1 MAKKTLSLI
10 LAALLVAQVLVSCG
24 NDSDGGNTTTPTEI
38 SGATTEETIPDEP
51 NKKNGLWYADYLP
64 EKDYEGYTF
73 RVLTMDQFPTDVTE
87 EDGDIVNDAYY
98 KRNSIIESRYNI
110 NFEQTS
116 YMNYWETT
124 EAFKKSALAQS
135 DDFDLCRLIQ
145 RDAFAVALE
154 GLAATPDMLP
164 YIDMTKP
171 WYIQYLNE
179 ALTIDGQAI
188 LAYSDE
194 CEDAMTGVLSVFFN
208 KKILDDLGL
217 ESPYTLVRNG
227 TWTYDKMFEYA
238 GKAVSDLNGDG
249 EFKFN
254 EDRFGFIDEVDMFMP
269 SIWIGSNVM
278 TVGKDADDIPY
289 FNALGNER
297 FYEIVKDVNTFVN
310 TKGNFLNTFKAIA
323 TAEESRIKG
332 RASFSYGYSLFHMA
346 GFGKCL
352 ELREMK
358 NDFGMVPVP
367 KYDTEQ
373 TEYLSRII
381 DAWTN
386 VALSCATDLERTSI
400 ILEALAVESKNY
412 VIPAIYENAIT
423 QKGIRDE
430 DSLEMLEIIQKNRT
444 LDLGDT
450 VWQADIRNKYY
461 EMVMANKDNVASQT
475 EKIVKK
481 ADKIISDALEQVE
494 ALKSR
499 G

>member
-1 MAKKTLSLI
+1 MAKKTFSLI
-10 LAALLVAQVLVSCG
+10 LTALLMAQVLAGCG
-24 NDSDGGNTTTPTEI
+24 NSTGNDDTTTPAGT
-38 SGATTEETIPDEP
+38 SGDTTEETIPDEP

-116 YMNYWETT
+116 YLNYEDTT
-124 EAFKKSALAQS
+124 KAFKQSALAQS

-164 YIDMTKP
+164 YVDMTKP
-171 WYIQYLNE
+171 WYIQYLNQ
-179 ALTIDGQAI
+179 ALTIDNQAI

-194 CEDAMTGVLSVFFN
+194 CEDAFTGVLSVFFN
-208 KKILDDLGL
+208 KKLIDDLGL

-227 TWTYDKMFEYA
+227 TWTYDTMFEYA
-238 GKAVSDLNGDG
+238 EKSVNDLNGDG
-249 EFKFN
+249 NFKFN
-254 EDRFGFIDEVDMFMP
+254 EDRFGFIDEVDFFLP
-269 SIWIGSNVM
+269 SIWVGSNVM
-278 TVGKDADDIPY
+278 TVAKDENDIPF

-310 TKGNFLNTFKAIA
+310 TKGNFLDTFKAVNQG
-323 TAEESRIKG
+323 EQSRVEG
-332 RASFSYGYSLFHMA
+332 RKSFANGYSLFHMT

-352 ELREMK
+352 ELREMED
-358 NDFGMVPVP
+358 DFGIVPVP
-367 KYDTEQ
+367 KYDAEQ

-430 DSLEMLEIIQKNRT
+430 ESLEMLEIIQKNRI

-450 VWQADIRNKYY
+450 VWQADIRMKYY
-461 EMVMANKDNVASQT
+461 SMVANNKDNVASET
-475 EKIVKK
+475 EKIVKN
-481 ADKIISDALEQVE
+481 ANKIISDALEQVE
-494 ALKSR
+494 DLKSR

>member
-10 LAALLVAQVLVSCG
+10 LAALLVAQVLVGCG
-24 NDSDGGNTTTPTEI
+24 NSNGDTTTSADT

-297 FYEIVKDVNTFVN
+297 FYKIVRDVNTFVN
-310 TKGNFLNTFKAIA
+310 TKGLFLDTQKAIDP
-323 TAEESRIKG
+323 EEQG
-332 RASFSYGYSLFHMA
+332 RYEGRKSFANGYSLFHMT

-352 ELREMK
+352 ELREMED
-358 NDFGMVPVP
+358 DFGIVPVP
-367 KYDTEQ
+367 KYDTDQ
-373 TEYLSRII
+373 TEYLSRIL

-423 QKGIRDE
+423 QKAIRDD
-430 DSLEMLEIIQKNRT
+430 DSLEMLDIIQKNKI

-450 VWQADIRNKYY
+450 VWQAKIRNHYY
-461 EMVMANKDNVASQT
+461 EMVKANNDNVASET
-475 EKIVKK
+475 EKMAKSAEKVIDE
-481 ADKIISDALEQVE
+481 AIEQAK

>member
-1 MAKKTLSLI
+1 
-10 LAALLVAQVLVSCG
+10 
-24 NDSDGGNTTTPTEI
+24 
-38 SGATTEETIPDEP
+38 
-51 NKKNGLWYADYLP
+51 
-64 EKDYEGYTF
+64 
-73 RVLTMDQFPTDVTE
+73 MDQFPTDVTE

-98 KRNSIIESRYNI
+98 KRNRIIEDRYNI

-116 YMNYWETT
+116 YANYNDTT
-124 EAFKKSALAQS
+124 EAFKQSALAQS
-135 DDFDLCRLIQ
+135 DDFDLARLIQ

-194 CEDAMTGVLSVFFN
+194 CEHAMTSVQAVFFN

-217 ESPYTLVRNG
+217 ESPYTLVRDG
-227 TWTYDKMFEYA
+227 TWTYDKLFGYA
-238 GKAVSDLNGDG
+238 EKAVSDLNGDG
-249 EFKFN
+249 EFKLN
-254 EDRFGFIDEVDMFMP
+254 EDRFGFIGELDMFLP
-269 SIWIGSNVM
+269 SVWVSSDVK
-278 TVGKDADDIPY
+278 TVEKDNKDIPY
-289 FNALGNER
+289 FAANGNEK
-297 FYEIVKDVNTFVN
+297 FYSIVKQVNSFVN
-310 TKGNFLNTFKAIA
+310 TKGNFLNTFKAIKA
-323 TAEESRIKG
+323 AEESRITG
-332 RASFSYGYSLFHMA
+332 RESFANGYSLFKMMDF
-346 GFGKCL
+346 GFCL
-352 ELREMK
+352 DLREME
-358 NDFGMVPVP
+358 NDFGIVPLP
-367 KYDTEQ
+367 KYDEKQ
-373 TEYLSRII
+373 TEYFSRIL

>member
-1 MAKKTLSLI
+1 M
-10 LAALLVAQVLVSCG
+10 
-24 NDSDGGNTTTPTEI
+24 
-38 SGATTEETIPDEP
+38 
-51 NKKNGLWYADYLP
+51 
-64 EKDYEGYTF
+64 
-73 RVLTMDQFPTDVTE
+73 
-87 EDGDIVNDAYY
+87 
-98 KRNSIIESRYNI
+98 
-110 NFEQTS
+110 
-116 YMNYWETT
+116 
-124 EAFKKSALAQS
+124 
-135 DDFDLCRLIQ
+135 
-145 RDAFAVALE
+145 ALE

-194 CEDAMTGVLSVFFN
+194 CEHAMTSVQAVFFN

-217 ESPYTLVRNG
+217 ESPYTLVRDG
-227 TWTYDKMFEYA
+227 TWTYDKLFGYA
-238 GKAVSDLNGDG
+238 EKAVSDLNGDG
-249 EFKFN
+249 EFKLN
-254 EDRFGFIDEVDMFMP
+254 EDRFGFIGELDMFLP
-269 SIWIGSNVM
+269 SVWVSSDVK
-278 TVGKDADDIPY
+278 TVEKDNKDIPY
-289 FNALGNER
+289 FAANGNEK
-297 FYEIVKDVNTFVN
+297 FYSIVKQVNSFVN
-310 TKGNFLNTFKAIA
+310 TKGNFLNTFKAIKA
-323 TAEESRIKG
+323 AEESRITG
-332 RASFSYGYSLFHMA
+332 RESFANGYSLFKMMDF
-346 GFGKCL
+346 GFCL
-352 ELREMK
+352 DLREME
-358 NDFGMVPVP
+358 NDFGIVPLP
-367 KYDTEQ
+367 KYDEKQ
-373 TEYLSRII
+373 TEYFSRIL

>member
-1 MAKKTLSLI
+1 MVKKTFSLI
-10 LAALLVAQVLVSCG
+10 LAALLMAQVLVGCG
-24 NDSDGGNTTTPTEI
+24 SSTGDGGTTTPADT
-38 SGATTEETIPDEP
+38 SVNTTEETIPDEP
-51 NKKNGLWYADYLP
+51 DKKNGLWYADYLP
-64 EKDYEGYTF
+64 EMDYEGYTF
-73 RVLTMDQFPTDVTE
+73 RVLTMEQFPTDVAE
-87 EDGDIVNDAYY
+87 EDGDIINDAYY
-98 KRNSIIESRYNI
+98 KRNSIIEGRYNI
-110 NFEQTS
+110 NFEQTT
-116 YMNYWETT
+116 YLNYWETT
-124 EAFKKSALAQS
+124 EAFKQSALAQS

-194 CEDAMTGVLSVFFN
+194 CEDAFTGVLSVFLN
-208 KKILDDLGL
+208 KKILDNLGL
-217 ESPYTLVRNG
+217 ESPYNLVRNG
-227 TWTYDKMFEYA
+227 TWTYDTMFEYA
-238 GKAVSDLNGDG
+238 EKAVSDLNGDG

-310 TKGNFLNTFKAIA
+310 KKGNFFNTFKEIPNG
-323 TAEESRIKG
+323 EQSRIAG
-332 RASFSYGYSLFHMA
+332 RKSFANGYSLFHMT

-352 ELREMK
+352 ELREMED
-358 NDFGMVPVP
+358 NFGIVPVP

-400 ILEALAVESKNY
+400 ILETLAVESKNY

-423 QKGIRDE
+423 QKGIRDD

-450 VWQADIRNKYY
+450 VWQADIRNK
-461 EMVMANKDNVASQT
+461 
-475 EKIVKK
+475 
-481 ADKIISDALEQVE
+481 
-494 ALKSR
+494 
-499 G
+499 

>member
-1 MAKKTLSLI
+1 MTKKTLSLI
-10 LAALLVAQVLVSCG
+10 LAALLMAQVLVGCG
-24 NDSDGGNTTTPTEI
+24 NSNGDTTTSADT
-38 SGATTEETIPDEP
+38 SGSTTEETIPDEP

-87 EDGDIVNDAYY
+87 EDGDTVNDAYY

-194 CEDAMTGVLSVFFN
+194 CEHAMTSVQAVFFN

-217 ESPYTLVRNG
+217 ESPYTLVRDG
-227 TWTYDKMFEYA
+227 TWTYDKLFGYA
-238 GKAVSDLNGDG
+238 EKAVSDLNGDG
-249 EFKFN
+249 EFKLN
-254 EDRFGFIDEVDMFMP
+254 EDRFGFIGELDMFLP
-269 SIWIGSNVM
+269 SVWVSSDVK
-278 TVGKDADDIPY
+278 TVEKDNKDIPY
-289 FNALGNER
+289 FAANGNEK
-297 FYEIVKDVNTFVN
+297 FYSIVKQVNSFVN
-310 TKGNFLNTFKAIA
+310 TKGNFLNTFKAIKA
-323 TAEESRIKG
+323 AEESRITG
-332 RASFSYGYSLFHMA
+332 RESFANGYSLFKMMDF
-346 GFGKCL
+346 GFCL
-352 ELREMK
+352 DLREME
-358 NDFGMVPVP
+358 NDFGIVPLP
-367 KYDTEQ
+367 KYDEKQ
-373 TEYLSRII
+373 TEYFSRIL

>member
-1 MAKKTLSLI
+1 MTKKTLSLI
-10 LAALLVAQVLVSCG
+10 LAALLMAQVLVGCG
-24 NDSDGGNTTTPTEI
+24 NSNGDTTTSADT
-38 SGATTEETIPDEP
+38 SGATTEETILDEP

-87 EDGDIVNDAYY
+87 EDGDTVNDAYY

-124 EAFKKSALAQS
+124 EAFKKSAFAQS

-194 CEDAMTGVLSVFFN
+194 CEHAMTSVQAVFFN

-217 ESPYTLVRNG
+217 ESPYTLVRDG
-227 TWTYDKMFEYA
+227 TWTYDKLFGYA
-238 GKAVSDLNGDG
+238 EKAVSDLNGDG
-249 EFKFN
+249 EFKLN
-254 EDRFGFIDEVDMFMP
+254 EDRFGFIGELDMFLP
-269 SIWIGSNVM
+269 SVWVSSDVK
-278 TVGKDADDIPY
+278 TVEKDNKDIPY
-289 FNALGNER
+289 FAANGNEK
-297 FYEIVKDVNTFVN
+297 FYSIVKQVNSFVN
-310 TKGNFLNTFKAIA
+310 TKGNFLNTFKAIKA
-323 TAEESRIKG
+323 AEESRITG
-332 RASFSYGYSLFHMA
+332 RESFANGYSLFKMMDF
-346 GFGKCL
+346 GFCL
-352 ELREMK
+352 DLREME
-358 NDFGMVPVP
+358 NDFGIVPLP
-367 KYDTEQ
+367 KYDEKQ
-373 TEYLSRII
+373 TEYFSRIL

>member
-1 MAKKTLSLI
+1 MTKKTISLI
-10 LAALLVAQVLVSCG
+10 LAALLMAQVLVGCG
-24 NDSDGGNTTTPTEI
+24 NSNGDTTTSADT
-38 SGATTEETIPDEP
+38 SGGTTEETIPDEP

-73 RVLTMDQFPTDVTE
+73 RVLTMDEFPTDVIE

-124 EAFKKSALAQS
+124 EAFKKIALAQS

-194 CEDAMTGVLSVFFN
+194 CEHAMTSVQAVFFN

-217 ESPYTLVRNG
+217 ESPYTLVRDG
-227 TWTYDKMFEYA
+227 TWTYDKLFGYA
-238 GKAVSDLNGDG
+238 EKAGDG
-249 EFKFN
+249 EFKLN
-254 EDRFGFIDEVDMFMP
+254 EDRFGFIGELDMFLP
-269 SIWIGSNVM
+269 SVWVSSDVK
-278 TVGKDADDIPY
+278 TVEKDNKDIPY
-289 FNALGNER
+289 FAANGNEK
-297 FYEIVKDVNTFVN
+297 FYSIVKQVNSFVN
-310 TKGNFLNTFKAIA
+310 TKGNFLNTFKAIKA
-323 TAEESRIKG
+323 AEESRITG
-332 RASFSYGYSLFHMA
+332 RESFADGYSLFKMMDF
-346 GFGKCL
+346 GFCL
-352 ELREMK
+352 DLREMEY
-358 NDFGMVPVP
+358 DFGIVPLP
-367 KYDTEQ
+367 KYDEKQ
-373 TEYLSRII
+373 TEYFSRIL

>member
-1 MAKKTLSLI
+1 MTKKTLSLI
-10 LAALLVAQVLVSCG
+10 LAALLMAQVLVGCG
-24 NDSDGGNTTTPTEI
+24 NSNGDTTTSADT

-194 CEDAMTGVLSVFFN
+194 CEHAMTSVQAVFFN

-217 ESPYTLVRNG
+217 ESPYTLVRGG
-227 TWTYDKMFEYA
+227 TWTYDKLFGYA
-238 GKAVSDLNGDG
+238 EKAVSDLNGDG
-249 EFKFN
+249 EFKLN
-254 EDRFGFIDEVDMFMP
+254 EDRFGFIGELDMFLP
-269 SIWIGSNVM
+269 SVWVSSDVK
-278 TVGKDADDIPY
+278 TVEKDNKDIPY
-289 FNALGNER
+289 FAANGNEK
-297 FYEIVKDVNTFVN
+297 FYSIVKQVNSFVN
-310 TKGNFLNTFKAIA
+310 TKGNFLNTFKAIKA
-323 TAEESRIKG
+323 AEESRITG
-332 RASFSYGYSLFHMA
+332 RESFANGYSLFKMMDF
-346 GFGKCL
+346 GFCL
-352 ELREMK
+352 DLREME
-358 NDFGMVPVP
+358 NDFGIVPLP
-367 KYDTEQ
+367 KYDEKQ
-373 TEYLSRII
+373 TEYFSRIL

-481 ADKIISDALEQVE
+481 ADKIISDALVQVE

>member
-1 MAKKTLSLI
+1 MAKRTFSLI
-10 LAALLVAQVLVSCG
+10 LAAFLMAQVLVGCG
-24 NDSDGGNTTTPTEI
+24 NSTGNGDTTTPADA
-38 SGATTEETIPDEP
+38 SGDATEETIPDEP

-116 YMNYWETT
+116 YLNYWETT
-124 EAFKKSALAQS
+124 DAFRQSALAQS

-145 RDAFAVALE
+145 RDAYAVALE

-164 YIDMTKP
+164 YVDMTKP
-171 WYIQYLNE
+171 WYIQYLNQ
-179 ALTIDGQAI
+179 ALTIDNQAI

-194 CEDAMTGVLSVFFN
+194 CEDAFTGVISVFFN
-208 KKILDDLGL
+208 KKMMNDLGI
-217 ESPYTLVRNG
+217 ESPYALVRNG

-238 GKAVSDLNGDG
+238 EKAVSDLNGDG
-249 EFKFN
+249 EYTYN
-254 EDRFGFIDEVDMFMP
+254 QDRFGFIDEVDFFLP
-269 SIWIGSNVM
+269 SIWVSSNVM
-278 TVGKDADDIPY
+278 TVEKDNDDIPY

-297 FYEIVKDVNTFVN
+297 FYKIVRDVNTFVN
-310 TKGNFLNTFKAIA
+310 TKGLFLDTQKAIDP
-323 TAEESRIKG
+323 EEQG
-332 RASFSYGYSLFHMA
+332 RYEGRKSFANGYSLFHMT

-352 ELREMK
+352 ELREMED
-358 NDFGMVPVP
+358 DFGIVPVP
-367 KYDTEQ
+367 KYDTDQ
-373 TEYLSRII
+373 TEYLSRIL

-423 QKGIRDE
+423 QKAIRDD
-430 DSLEMLEIIQKNRT
+430 DSLEMLDIIQKNKI

-450 VWQADIRNKYY
+450 VWQAKIRNHYY
-461 EMVMANKDNVASQT
+461 EMVKANNDNVASET
-475 EKIVKK
+475 EKMAKSAEKVIDE
-481 ADKIISDALEQVE
+481 AIEQAK